1 MQYQCARRAAKQMGV
16 PTGRKSPSLD
26 GLAATGTIHYLSL
39 LSAWCLQPCHARCCC
54 TCIPCHTHSAVRAVS
69 RRFPSSYFYD
79 GQLQD
84 GETISAAARAAP
96 CHGHPLLGPLVLLD
110 CREGRERAGRAGGG
124 AGGASLRNT
133 AEAELVAEL
142 YMGGWLGAGGGKVCS

>member
-1 MQYQCARRAAKQMGV
+1 MCMSEAKIAEPRKRTAAAVVSPSPSWASLLPQCCARCGCCI
-16 PTGRKSPSLD
+16 T
-26 GLAATGTIHYLSL
+26 
-39 LSAWCLQPCHARCCC
+39 PCRTTACRTLC
-54 TCIPCHTHSAVRAVS
+54 TAC
-69 RRFPSSYFYD
+69 RFPSSYFYD

-142 YMGGWLGAGGGKVCS
+142 YMGGWLGACGSRAVCEGGEERVRKAV